1 MASSEAWG
9 QGWALGQGIA
19 QEQRAHK
26 QALADEEFQ
35 NKVHDIA
42 QNRLDLQAK
51 LPTLLDENGKPTPEY
66 HDTMGALE
74 QNLKDMRDMFHP
86 QKNPGAIQK
95 FGHIL
100 TDALHI
106 TKPTPTPN
114 MVIPNPKGLVEAGNL
129 PIWDRPAVQN
139 MDGTY
144 SSEYSTSFKDKNGHE
159 VLVPT
164 IVDGKFLT
172 PDGKKPPEG
181 SDAEKQMFQK
191 AWQHY
196 EQTGQNLGKFTSPE
210 DADRYANRL
219 HNRGKIPKE
228 IQKQE
233 VQQAAG
239 AAADK
244 RGAQQLAAAAP
255 VSPVQAATT
264 AAGAKNAGD
273 LAIIQGKMK
282 NLKTLFPN
290 APVEQQKKWF
300 EELAQSIT
308 GIKAGQE
315 KFFSSLATTKDA
327 NGDEHYWRVPMAA
340 NQDPEEVDFN
350 GQKMMPKTATHQ
362 STAAEAQWIR
372 ATYGKDLAELSP
384 DLASEAISRY
394 KQLNTPTTTSTGQ
407 ALVYDQN
414 NQPHVFTHTGTSK
427 KTFPGA
433 NGAAPT
439 STGTASPVTGGTSN
453 PANPNKGTAAHRS
466 PGTTASTPRSP
477 IGPAIEGFTKRTPEV
492 TVANK
497 EVVEAAGLDSLA
509 NQVAQRPNDAIN
521 QKRLAV
527 SLEKMSAG
535 RFTTQALDYVIKAGW
550 GNTLEQWA
558 NNPTTGAL
566 PQDVVRQ
573 LVDGAHENL
582 KAKKDALKQ
591 ALQPVSGPDSVQG
604 GGQTFKNTATNP
616 QNHHKIGTNDDPK
629 SATAKW
635 FDTQTGKPI

>member
-1 MASSEAWG
+1 MANAEAWSQGFSIG
-9 QGWALGQGIA
+9 QGAAHQ
-19 QEQRAHK
+19 QFAHK
-26 QALADEEFQ
+26 QAIADEEFQ
-35 NKVHDIA
+35 SKVHDIA

-66 HDTMGALE
+66 HETMTALE

-106 TKPTPTPN
+106 TKPTPTPT

-144 SSEYSTSFKDKNGHE
+144 SSEYSTSFQDKNGHE

-196 EQTGQNLGKFTSPE
+196 EQTGQNLGKFASPE

-233 VQQAAG
+233 VKQAAG

-282 NLKTLFPN
+282 NLKTLFPD
-290 APVEQQKKWF
+290 APPELQKKWF

-315 KFFSSLATTKDA
+315 KYFSSLATTKDA
-327 NGDEHYWRVPMAA
+327 NGQEHYWRVPMAPDQ
-340 NQDPEEVDFN
+340 NPEEVDFD
-350 GQKMMPKTATHQ
+350 GQTMVPKT
-362 STAAEAQWIR
+362 TAAASKPVR
-372 ATYGKDLAELSP
+372 AWKRDDKGKILSVMIDP
-384 DLASEAISRY
+384 KTNQMVPGSENYDVIPPSY
-394 KQLNTPTTTSTGQ
+394 LVPKISTG
-407 ALVYDQN
+407 VYHWVDQD
-414 NQPHVFTHTGTSK
+414 NQIH
-427 KTFPGA
+427 
-433 NGAAPT
+433 
-439 STGTASPVTGGTSN
+439 
-453 PANPNKGTAAHRS
+453 
-466 PGTTASTPRSP
+466 
-477 IGPAIEGFTKRTPEV
+477 ETPESH
-492 TVANK
+492 TT
-497 EVVEAAGLDSLA
+497 
-509 NQVAQRPNDAIN
+509 RP
-521 QKRLAV
+521 
-527 SLEKMSAG
+527 
-535 RFTTQALDYVIKAGW
+535 AL
-550 GNTLEQWA
+550 
-558 NNPTTGAL
+558 
-566 PQDVVRQ
+566 
-573 LVDGAHENL
+573 
-582 KAKKDALKQ
+582 
-591 ALQPVSGPDSVQG
+591 QG
-604 GGQTFKNTATNP
+604 GGSPSSGPTIPPSSNVGSSSGPKHNIGKRSIQGGSSSPRVETIKDKILGIKSNAPLNGARKMLSDATRLSALADVWAQRAEEHPDDMSEADGQFVLALIRSEAGRVNQQEIAQVFGAGGIEEAPERWAAKVGHGQLSTDLRNQLIEFTHDMQTASAAAVAALHQGPDDAQSESKK
-616 QNHHKIGTNDDPK
+616 HKIQIGNK
-629 SATAKW
+629 FYVYKG
-635 FDTQTGKPI
+635 TGKTDDITNYDEVSK